1 VRSAMKEHQSQMRW
15 FRWLYIYTS
24 RYMFINSMR
33 QINLSDVE
41 LEMQIHD
48 N

>member
-1 VRSAMKEHQSQMRW
+1 MEHQSQMRW
-15 FRWLYIYTS
+15 FRWLYIYFS